1 MATLNE
7 VKQLVR
13 NNPGNLNGD
22 FYRINGGDSVYL
34 LRYSPEWDNAVAE
47 ATGTPFQDGGG
58 FFFWSDGDHTYTPSP
73 LAADILAGRANKAD
87 YITGFDFIPSYST
100 AYGDPNWSGGGL
112 GGALF
117 AAAGIAALA
126 FGGFG
131 MAGALAPE
139 GAAISAADAAAAMG
153 SGVDAAGWASVAEE
167 TAAVA
172 TATTTETSMGLADSI
187 GDFGDWIQTDTGTMY
202 NPQTGEYLTPDGFYN
217 AGSTGGTSSPTV
229 VDSINFWGDASQF
242 RSGATLSSSVN
253 DIFGKVS
260 DSLKGL
266 TKVLNSAAGTVQATR
281 NNLGQLNQ
289 PNYAAQIGSANL
301 GKIALA
307 AAAFFALKG

>member
-1 MATLNE
+1 
-7 VKQLVR
+7 
-13 NNPGNLNGD
+13 
-22 FYRINGGDSVYL
+22 
-34 LRYSPEWDNAVAE
+34 
-47 ATGTPFQDGGG
+47 
-58 FFFWSDGDHTYTPSP
+58 
-73 LAADILAGRANKAD
+73 
-87 YITGFDFIPSYST
+87 
-100 AYGDPNWSGGGL
+100 
-112 GGALF
+112 
-117 AAAGIAALA
+117 
-126 FGGFG
+126 
-131 MAGALAPE
+131 
-139 GAAISAADAAAAMG
+139 
-153 SGVDAAGWASVAEE
+153 
-167 TAAVA
+167 
-172 TATTTETSMGLADSI
+172 MGLADSI

-217 AGSTGGTSSPTV
+217 AGSTAGTSSPTV

-289 PNYAAQIGSANL
+289 PNYTAQIGSANL

>member
-1 MATLNE
+1 M
-7 VKQLVR
+7 
-13 NNPGNLNGD
+13 
-22 FYRINGGDSVYL
+22 
-34 LRYSPEWDNAVAE
+34 
-47 ATGTPFQDGGG
+47 ATGTGGPHTLDEVQRLIDSGEFQYRADEPGGLVFLRAGRDDGYLVSGPIE
-58 FFFWSDGDHTYTPSP
+58 YTPIYGSG
-73 LAADILAGRANKAD
+73 ADISGGRPYLTGPITSAR
-87 YITGFDFIPSYST
+87 YIASFST
-100 AYGDPNWSGGGL
+100 TYGDPNWKGESL
-112 GGALF
+112 GAVF
-117 AAAGIAALA
+117 AAAGVAALA
-126 FGGFG
+126 FSGFG
-131 MAGALAPE
+131 LAGALAPE

-217 AGSTGGTSSPTV
+217 AGSTAGTSSPTV

-289 PNYAAQIGSANL
+289 PNYTAQIGSANL